1 VQRLRGFIGPKRRS
15 TFAAMS
21 SATRSIPAGSLNPR
35 RYIALLL
42 VALVVSVA
50 IVCAAL
56 THAVAHMH
64 VVA

>member
-1 VQRLRGFIGPKRRS
+1 
-15 TFAAMS
+15 MS
-21 SATRSIPAGSLNPR
+21 SATRSITGGSLSPK
-35 RYIALLL
+35 RYIALLV

>member
-1 VQRLRGFIGPKRRS
+1 
-15 TFAAMS
+15 MS
-21 SATRSIPAGSLNPR
+21 SATRSIPARSLNPK
-35 RYIALLL
+35 RYIVLLV

>member
-1 VQRLRGFIGPKRRS
+1 
-15 TFAAMS
+15 MS
-21 SATRSIPAGSLNPR
+21 SATRSIPAGSLNPK
-35 RYIALLL
+35 RYIALLV